1 MEQSAGPDPR
11 RRDLAY
17 RLLNGFVEIEIEGM
31 RPLPKYVE
39 IDSLTAK
46 IYQHRIKLC
55 ARADLDFEDEDM
67 EGIVS
72 TYEQLNR
79 LCADAMYNQGWHDA
93 NQGL

>member
-1 MEQSAGPDPR
+1 MEGSAGPDPR

-17 RLLNGFVEIEIEGM
+17 QLLNGFVEIEIEGM
-31 RPLPKYVE
+31 RPLSKRAE
-39 IDSLTAK
+39 IDLLTAK

-79 LCADAMYNQGWHDA
+79 LCADAMYDQGWHDA
-93 NQGL
+93 DRNL